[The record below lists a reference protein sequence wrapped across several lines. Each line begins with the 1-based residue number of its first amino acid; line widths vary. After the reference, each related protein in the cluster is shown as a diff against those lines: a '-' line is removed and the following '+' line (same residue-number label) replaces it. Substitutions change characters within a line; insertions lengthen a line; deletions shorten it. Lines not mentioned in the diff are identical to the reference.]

1 MRRPRHKLQVST
13 FPFLAV
19 LLCAM
24 GALILFLL
32 VMDRRGKI
40 VARAKA
46 RDALAARAEDHD
58 KEDAERKAAW
68 EKQRDALHQALLAQQ
83 QDLAGQAA
91 RVEQRL
97 ADTRQKMDLKQSEY
111 EALQRAAATE

>member
-1 MRRPRHKLQVST
+1 MRRPRHKLHVST

-40 VARAKA
+40 VARRKA
-46 RDALAARAEDHD
+46 QEALETRRADRQAERELNDAARKAE
-58 KEDAERKAAW
+58 W
-68 EKQRDALHQALLAQQ
+68 EKQRAALHQALLAQQ
-83 QDLAGQAA
+83 QELDGEAKQ
-91 RVEQRL
+91 VEQ
-97 ADTRQKMDLKQSEY
+97 
-111 EALQRAAATE
+111 